1 MAKEQLRHL
10 ESRRYIGSK
19 TKLTSWIASTILNN
33 THDIH
38 SFFDVFAGTGI
49 VSKTMS
55 KYCDTII
62 MNDFLYSNYI
72 VYQSFFNSK
81 SSLVIHE
88 YINKYNM
95 LNANKLDDNYIS
107 NNFGNKYFSEENAK
121 LIGFIREDIEKNK
134 QNLSIQEYN
143 RLITIL
149 LYSMDKIAN
158 TVGHYD
164 AYIKKP
170 IITPSLTLKDI
181 EDIKVKKIYIYNEDS
196 NILAPRIIAD
206 IAYIDPP
213 YNSRQYSRF
222 YHMWDNIAEW
232 KKPELFGVA
241 FKPAPQKM
249 SKYCQ
254 SSALSAFADLINKLK
269 VKYIVVSY
277 NNTYNSKSSS
287 SRNKISLDDI
297 EAILEKKGE
306 TKIFTHKHTY
316 FNAGKTNLPNHQEF
330 LFITKVEDQ

>member
-1 MAKEQLRHL
+1 MAQEQLRHL

-19 TKLTSWIASTILNN
+19 TKLTSWIVSTILNN

-49 VSKTMS
+49 VSKIMS

-72 VYQSFFNSK
+72 AYQSFFNSK
-81 SSLVIHE
+81 SSLTIHK

-95 LNANKLDDNYIS
+95 LNANKLDDNYVS
-107 NNFGNKYFSEENAK
+107 NNFGNRYFSEENAK

-196 NILAPRIIAD
+196 NILAPKIIAD

-222 YHMWDNIAEW
+222 YHIWDNIAEW
-232 KKPELFGVA
+232 KKPELFGAA
-241 FKPAPQKM
+241 FKPAPQKI

-254 SSALSAFADLINKLK
+254 SSALNAFTDLINKLK

-297 EAILEKKGE
+297 EAILGKKGE
-306 TKIFTHKHTY
+306 TKIFAHKHTY

-330 LFITKVEDQ
+330 LFITKVENQ